1 MSSRIFSATTV
12 AVVLSAAALLS
23 PASAQQ
29 KKPQFY
35 AFHSY
40 PVVGGCPGL
49 DWHITLEPN
58 DTLQGFVAW
67 DRGQHMARLDG
78 KLNKD
83 RTFLMNAQEVGG
95 KERKAVVK
103 GTAGGQYINAQIN
116 GSGTA
121 CDDVNLAIPRLDGG
135 LEGGG
140 G

>member
-1 MSSRIFSATTV
+1 MPSRIFSATTV
-12 AVVLSAAALLS
+12 AVVLSTAALLS

-29 KKPQFY
+29 KKPMFY
-35 AFHSY
+35 AFHSS

-49 DWHITLEPN
+49 DWHITLEPDN
-58 DTLQGFVAW
+58 SLQGFVAW

-83 RTFLMNAQEVGG
+83 RSFTMDAQEVGG

-103 GTAGGQYINAQIN
+103 GTAGGQYVNVQIS

-121 CDDVNLAIPRLDGG
+121 CDDVNLAIPRLDAG
-135 LEGGG
+135 LAGGG